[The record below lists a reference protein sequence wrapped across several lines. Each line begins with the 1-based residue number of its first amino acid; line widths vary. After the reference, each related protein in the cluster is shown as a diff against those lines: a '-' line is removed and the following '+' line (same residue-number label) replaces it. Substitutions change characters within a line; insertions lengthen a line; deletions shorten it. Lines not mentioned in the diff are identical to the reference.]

1 MHWFAVTTLANR
13 SPDFGVNAESVNR

>member
-13 SPDFGVNAESVNR
+13 SPDFRVNAESVNR